1 MATGLGSSSPFGV
14 GGYEV
19 MNNPQYMS
27 AISSAVDPD
36 KMEEMLDDP
45 QYQGM
50 MEQMLEDPDTLRQLM
65 EENPMMKNMI
75 NNNPMMKNMLS
86 NPAMLKMIFSTT
98 FFTKTSRPW
107 RRPRNTSR
115 VAEPSLIYSNYNSSK
130 IHSSLESEGP
140 RILPITI
147 CSMETTTEMPIKA
160 SSFLILPSTQPSIQS
175 EALEVSAFQAR
186 KRKLKSKEWWTRTS
200 TRSSWKS
207 CNRWVSRTRFA
218 TCRCWEKWRAMWTQL
233 LKNYAQSDHCTF
245 VSLIYTIIPYMTRA
259 IPIIISKQVS
269 VGTNY
274 ERLAIITI
282 WTCLLVLVT
291 SHKNLKVRLYFSQWF
306 LNERL

>member
-86 NPAMLKMIFSTT
+86 NPAMLKMIFSTS
-98 FFTKTSRPW
+98 FFIQTSRP
-107 RRPRNTSR
+107 
-115 VAEPSLIYSNYNSSK
+115 
-130 IHSSLESEGP
+130 
-140 RILPITI
+140 
-147 CSMETTTEMPIKA
+147 
-160 SSFLILPSTQPSIQS
+160 
-175 EALEVSAFQAR
+175 
-186 KRKLKSKEWWTRTS
+186 
-200 TRSSWKS
+200 
-207 CNRWVSRTRFA
+207 
-218 TCRCWEKWRAMWTQL
+218 
-233 LKNYAQSDHCTF
+233 
-245 VSLIYTIIPYMTRA
+245 
-259 IPIIISKQVS
+259 
-269 VGTNY
+269 
-274 ERLAIITI
+274 
-282 WTCLLVLVT
+282 
-291 SHKNLKVRLYFSQWF
+291 
-306 LNERL
+306 